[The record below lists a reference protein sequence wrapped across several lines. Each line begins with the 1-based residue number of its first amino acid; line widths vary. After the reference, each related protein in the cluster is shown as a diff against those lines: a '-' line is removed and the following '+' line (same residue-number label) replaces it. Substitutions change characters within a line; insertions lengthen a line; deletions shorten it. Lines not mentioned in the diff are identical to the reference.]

1 MRPFETFEVKVGDRV
16 RSRFGGKVF
25 EVVNVEPRDVSLRG
39 EGDDELTHVG
49 SVDGHV
55 MDHYWE
61 KL

>member
-1 MRPFETFEVKVGDRV
+1 
-16 RSRFGGKVF
+16 VF